1 MPAVAAP
8 VLSDPLTATGF
19 DVEGRYR
26 LAPGLYAAAR
36 LGRLSFGEVRGTSQ
50 AVSWDADVTRLE
62 VGGGWSFSRGL
73 VLKVAYQY
81 NRRDL
86 QGPLRS
92 ANRTAAE
99 ILVWF

>member
-1 MPAVAAP
+1 M
-8 VLSDPLTATGF
+8 TGF

-36 LGRLSFGEVRGTSQ
+36 LGRLYFGNVTGSTGTR
-50 AVSWDADVTRLE
+50 SWDADVMRLE
-62 VGGGWSFSRGL
+62 AGVGWSLSRGL
-73 VLKVAYQY
+73 LFKVAHQY

-86 QGPLRS
+86 DGPLRS
-92 ANRTAAE
+92 SNRTAAE